1 VSSRIL
7 KPLSFAVAI
16 AIGLS
21 ACAKKEEAAPVAV
34 EAAKPLSIDFS
45 KLPQLP
51 AFNAADLDQ
60 SSPICVDLNKH
71 VNGKWLAANPVP
83 SDRTTWGSFEML
95 GERSLA
101 VQKQIVEA
109 ASTSK
114 PAIGN
119 NEQNN
124 GQPQGAGKKKTREIS
139 MNGTTQGEGD
149 KTFSPRGAKCHAT
162 YESKKK

>member
-1 VSSRIL
+1 MSSRIL

-21 ACAKKEEAAPVAV
+21 ACAKKEEAAPAV
-34 EAAKPLSIDFS
+34 TEAAKPLNIDFS

-51 AFNAADLDQ
+51 AFNAADLDAN
-60 SSPICVDLNKH
+60 SPICVDLNKH

-109 ASTSK
+109 ASSSK
-114 PAIGN
+114 PAVGT
-119 NEQNN
+119 NEQKI
-124 GQPQGAGKKKTREIS
+124 GDLYGAG
-139 MNGTTQGEGD
+139 MN
-149 KTFSPRGAKCHAT
+149 
-162 YESKKK
+162 